1 MNKTEYQD
9 LKAEM
14 IKELYPGLEGDP
26 EWLLRTMASDAGPES
41 LALSLVAINGGF
53 DECQQSLLVSLMSSD
68 LQCRFCTYEMVF
80 FEVIH
85 FRDASLMSILH
96 LLPLLPPLIQVSN
109 TLT

>member
-53 DECQQSLLVSLMSSD
+53 EECQQSLLVSLMSSAHMR
-68 LQCRFCTYEMVF
+68 CF
-80 FEVIH
+80 
-85 FRDASLMSILH
+85 SLKLYTLGMLH
-96 LLPLLPPLIQVSN
+96 
-109 TLT
+109 